1 MLARV
6 KAFLGWLRLLA
17 LAGWACDAPAAAPV
31 LQVVRATGGTNLL
44 RNGDFEQRTGGSF
57 SHWSAAPNGYQ
68 AAPGE
73 GRQGSTALRCTAPDS
88 TGWRGAHQ
96 TLSLNRKTAA
106 PLVVRGWSRA
116 EGVTGSP
123 DSGYSLYADLIYD
136 DGTPLW
142 GQTANFATGTHDWQ
156 MREVVIQPEKP
167 VRSLTLHCLF
177 RGHTGTVWFDE
188 VSVTEVTAEGPAIL
202 FQGAPM
208 VRPPMT
214 NPPPAATAGF
224 ATGDGL
230 RVGLAGARVVSL
242 QLGGREWAG
251 AQFGGFFARDVAA
264 DSDAF
269 AFENGECP
277 ELGLRLEFT
286 VRNHARHLSVQGR
299 LTNRR
304 GDDRAILLV
313 FALPVDASGWTWG
326 DDLRRRRVIEGAGE
340 YLLANP
346 VGAGTT
352 GTMSAYPL
360 AAVSGPEVG
369 LALGVDYD
377 RPAQYRLFYHAG
389 TRQLCA
395 AFDLGLVPETEQ
407 FPNAA
412 DFGLVVYRFDPA
424 RGFRAA
430 FQKFT
435 EIWPQHFEV
444 RAREQG
450 IWMPFT
456 DVSTVQG
463 WEDFGFRFHEGDN
476 AVAWDDAHGI
486 LSFRYTEPMTWWMP
500 MAPEVPRTLP
510 EALRVRDAYAEGP
523 PGFHREMARVSR
535 AAAMYDADGQPV
547 LLFRNEPWANG
558 AVWSLNPNPALPAS
572 PNAATVHWND
582 ALKARLYGANAAARL
597 DGEYLDSLE
606 GYVTA
611 DLNFRREHFRHTTV
625 PLSFAPDTRRPALF
639 KGLAI
644 YEFTRWISADVRRLG
659 GLVFANGVPYRF
671 GFLCGWLDVLGT
683 ETDWLP
689 GGEYRP
695 VSHAQMALWR
705 TLAGAKPYLLLMN
718 TDYDRFTT
726 NLVERY
732 FQRSLF
738 YGMFPSMFSHNAAE
752 NPYWRNPAWYNRDRP
767 LFRRFLPLIRRVAEA
782 GWQPVTGAHT
792 DNPQL
797 WLERF
802 GPGADGAVYFTVLN
816 PTATPQGGVLRVEP
830 DFAHLRGAGTATE
843 LTAGRTLPAAGTGWQ
858 LEPLPPEGVAVV
870 RVEPGPR
877 FVGVEPAGSAVRLV
891 IESLPELA
899 ATLEAS
905 ADLRIWEAVHTLA
918 PAPPRQVL
926 EVAAAPAGRQF
937 FRLRWELP

>member
-1 MLARV
+1 MLC
-6 KAFLGWLRLLA
+6 G
-17 LAGWACDAPAAAPV
+17 AGPGFAAAPV
-31 LQVVRATGGTNLL
+31 LRVVSAPGATNLL
-44 RNGDFEQRTGGSF
+44 RNGDFEQRSGGSF
-57 SHWSAAPNGYQ
+57 PNWFAAPNGYQ
-68 AAPGE
+68 VAAGE
-73 GRQGSTALRCTAPDS
+73 GRNGSTALRCTAPDTS
-88 TGWRGAHQ
+88 GWRGASQ
-96 TLSLNRKTAA
+96 TLTLNRKTIA
-106 PLVVRGWSRA
+106 PLVIRGWSRA
-116 EGVTGSP
+116 EGVSNSA
-123 DSGYSLYADLIYD
+123 DSGYALYADLTYD

-156 MREVVIQPEKP
+156 MREVVILPEKP
-167 VRSLTLHCLF
+167 VRSLTLHCLL
-177 RGHTGTVWFDE
+177 RGHAGTVWFDD
-188 VSVTEVTAEGPAIL
+188 VSVTEFPAGGDAVL
-202 FQGAPM
+202 FQGTPM
-208 VRPPMT
+208 VVVPAT
-214 NPPPAATAGF
+214 NPPPAVSDSP

-230 RVGLAGARVVSL
+230 RLGLAGARVVSL
-242 QLGGREWAG
+242 QLDGRELAG
-251 AQFGGFFARDVAA
+251 PQFGGFLARDVAA
-264 DSDAF
+264 ESDAF

-277 ELGLRLEFT
+277 ELGLRLDFGVQAHAGHLA
-286 VRNHARHLSVQGR
+286 VRGR

-304 GDDRAILLV
+304 GGDRAILLV
-313 FALPVDASGWTWG
+313 FALPVDATGWTWG
-326 DDLRRRRVIEGAGE
+326 DDIRRDRRIGGAGE
-340 YLLANP
+340 FVVANP

-360 AAVSGPEVG
+360 AAVSGPEAG

-395 AFDLGLVPETEQ
+395 AFDFGLVPESER

-412 DFGLVVYRFDPA
+412 DFGFVLFRFAPA

-430 FQKFT
+430 FEKFT
-435 EIWPQHFEV
+435 QIWPQHFEV
-444 RAREQG
+444 RTREQG

-500 MAPEVPRTLP
+500 MAPELPRSLP

-523 PGFHREMARVSR
+523 PGFHRDMARVSR
-535 AAAMYDADGQPV
+535 AAAMHDAEGQPA

-558 AVWSLNPNPALPAS
+558 AVWSLNPNPALPAT
-572 PNAATVHWND
+572 PNAATIHWND
-582 ALKARLYGANAAARL
+582 AARARYGSNVTARL

-611 DLNFRREHFRHTTV
+611 DLNFRREHFRPTTV
-625 PLSFAPDTRRPALF
+625 PLSFAPDTHRPALF

-644 YEFTRWISADVRRLG
+644 YEFTRWISADVHRLG

-695 VSHAQMALWR
+695 ASHAQMALWR

-732 FQRSLF
+732 FQRCLV

-767 LFRRFLPLIRRVAEA
+767 LFRRYLPLIKRVAEA
-782 GWQPVTGAHT
+782 GWQPVTGART

-797 WLERF
+797 WIERF
-802 GPGADGAVYFTVLN
+802 GPAAADGAVYFTVLN
-816 PTATPQGGVLRVEP
+816 TATTPQTGTLAIEP
-830 DFAHLRGAGTATE
+830 DFATLRGAGTASE
-843 LTAGRTLPAAGTGWQ
+843 LLTGRVLTGTGAGWS
-858 LEPLPPEGVAVV
+858 LDPLPPEGVAVV
-870 RVEPGPR
+870 RVAPGPR
-877 FVGVEPAGSAVRLV
+877 FVGVEAAGTAVRLV
-891 IESLPELA
+891 IESPA
-899 ATLEAS
+899 AGLETTVEAS
-905 ADLRIWEAVHTLA
+905 ADLRAWQAVNTL
-918 PAPPRQVL
+918 PPEPPRQVVEL
-926 EVAAAPAGRQF
+926 AAVPAGRQF
-937 FRLRWELP
+937 FRLRWQLP